1 MQKPVAVI
9 CLAILLIGCENLY
22 EDDGIDRIRNQADVD
37 AYNATVSSE
46 GEKLTCRKEVVIGT
60 NFREFICMTVARRER
75 IRQEAQAAIDD
86 LR

>member
-1 MQKPVAVI
+1 MQKTVAVI

-22 EDDGIDRIRNQADVD
+22 ENDDIDRIRNQRDVD

-46 GEKLTCRKEVVIGT
+46 GEKLTCLREVVIGT
-60 NFREFICMTVARRER
+60 NFREYICMTVARRER

>member
-22 EDDGIDRIRNQADVD
+22 ENDDIDRIRNQRDVD

-46 GEKLTCRKEVVIGT
+46 GEKLTCLREVVIGT
-60 NFREFICMTVARRER
+60 NFREYVCMTVAQRERRRRES
-75 IRQEAQAAIDD
+75 QAAIEI

>member
-1 MQKPVAVI
+1 MQKAVAVI

-22 EDDGIDRIRNQADVD
+22 EDDGIDRIRNQRDVD

-46 GEKLTCRKEVVIGT
+46 SEKLTCRREAVIGS
-60 NFREFICMTVARRER
+60 NFREFVCMTIAQRER
-75 IRQEAQAAIDD
+75 MRQDAQAALEI